1 MKHRFWRCCLGA
13 CLCAGLMACETAP
26 QKLDGV
32 PAKVQASGAP
42 AEAQV
47 IAEPVK
53 PVDLTAV
60 KEQALADAL
69 GVYADGRFDD
79 AVERLTPLVGVSE
92 LPLSS
97 QVKVLKFIAFSH
109 CAMGRPKPCRQHF
122 DLALEQD
129 PTFQLTEAEK
139 GHPVWG
145 KEFNRARVAARNKRP
160 VSKSP

>member
-1 MKHRFWRCCLGA
+1 MKHRFWRYCLGT

-26 QKLDGV
+26 KKADEV
-32 PAKVQASGAP
+32 PAKVQAPGVS
-42 AEAQV
+42 AEV
-47 IAEPVK
+47 PPPAEPVK

-69 GVYADGRFDD
+69 AVYADGRFDD
-79 AVERLTPLVGVSE
+79 AVERLTPLIGASE

-97 QVKVLKFIAFSH
+97 QVKVLKFIAFCH

-145 KEFNRARVAARNKRP
+145 KEFSRARVAARHKRP